1 LRIILRRFLLFKL
14 SGDEVKTK
22 ASILKGTALLTGAGL
37 IVKLMGAAY
46 RIPLARLIGAEGI
59 GLYQMAYPIYLIF
72 LSLSTAGLPI
82 AISKIIAEETAQG
95 NMAGQRKVFR
105 GAVVLLFLL
114 GLLGSAGMALAAPWL
129 AGKVVADP
137 RAVYAMWALAPA
149 IFFMSMMAAFRGYFQ
164 GRQDMLPSAASQIAE
179 QIIRV
184 SVALILAVLLIKNGI
199 EHAAAGAA
207 FGATAGGVA
216 GLIYLMATYFRK
228 RRFASKSI
236 TARQAGKSI
245 DSSKAID
252 SNQLLPVIGRLVRL
266 ALPIS
271 IAVILMPLL
280 QTLDSIIVPSK
291 LQSIGYT
298 VKQATSALGILG
310 NSWAVLY
317 LPMIVTGAINTNL
330 VPVIAATNVAG
341 MKRLLINNV
350 QDGLRLASIYLIP
363 VAVIFYLC
371 GSWIYRV
378 IYGMSGVEVLSWFA
392 PAVIFLGM
400 EQVTAGIL
408 QGLGRPNLP
417 LMNFTIGA
425 IIKIT
430 VTFVCTGWPGLN
442 LAGAALGTVCGA
454 GLTACLN
461 LTAVK
466 RLVGLKLTFLPV
478 TILSGVVMLLGGW
491 YLKRMLHLYF
501 IWELLLVGFG
511 GVVIYFIILWITGGI
526 KVEDLEEV
534 SRYFN
539 RDSAIKRT

>member
-1 LRIILRRFLLFKL
+1 M
-14 SGDEVKTK
+14 KTK

-37 IVKLMGAAY
+37 IVKVMGAAY

-82 AISKIIAEETAQG
+82 AISKIIAEETARG
-95 NMAGQRKVFR
+95 NTASQKKVFQ
-105 GAVVLLFLL
+105 GAILLLFSL

-164 GRQDMLPSAASQIAE
+164 GQRNMLPSAASQITE

-199 EHAAAGAA
+199 EHSAAGAA

-216 GLIYLMATYFRK
+216 GLLYLMATYFRK
-228 RRFASKSI
+228 RRFTRKFTSAKRIGKASDSI
-236 TARQAGKSI
+236 KTF
-245 DSSKAID
+245 D
-252 SNQLLPVIGRLVRL
+252 SNQGIVVVIGRLVRL

-298 VKQATSALGILG
+298 VTQATSALGILG

-330 VPVIAATNVAG
+330 VPVIAAVNASG
-341 MKRLLINNV
+341 MKKLLVNNV
-350 QDGLRLASIYLIP
+350 RDGLRLAVIYLIP

-371 GSWIYRV
+371 GSWIYKI
-378 IYGMSGVEVLSWFA
+378 IYGMGGIEILSWFA
-392 PAVIFLGM
+392 PAVIFLGL

-417 LMNFTIGA
+417 LMNFMIGA
-425 IIKIT
+425 ICKVT
-430 VTFVCTGWPGLN
+430 VTLVCTGLPGLN

-454 GLTACLN
+454 GLTAGLN
-461 LTAVK
+461 LTTVK
-466 RLVGLKLTFLPV
+466 RLVSVKLTFITAPLFGGM
-478 TILSGVVMLLGGW
+478 IMLFAGW
-491 YLKRMLHLYF
+491 YLKRLLHLYF
-501 IWELLLVGFG
+501 LWEILLVGLG
-511 GVVIYFIILWITGGI
+511 GVAIYFIILWITGGI
-526 KVEDLEEV
+526 GVKDIEKLFKTGHET
-534 SRYFN
+534 S
-539 RDSAIKRT
+539 